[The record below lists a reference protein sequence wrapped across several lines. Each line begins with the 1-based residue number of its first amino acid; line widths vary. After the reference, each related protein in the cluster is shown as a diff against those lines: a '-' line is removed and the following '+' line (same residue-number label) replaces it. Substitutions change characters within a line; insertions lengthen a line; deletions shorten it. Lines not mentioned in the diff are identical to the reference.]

1 MRQKTSVR
9 KIGNSTYLLLPPALV
24 EYLDLAEGDETTW
37 IEDREKQ
44 HGPYA
49 QFWSTNQKKKSASND
64 E

>member
-9 KIGNSTYLLLPPALV
+9 EIGNSTYLLLPPALV
-24 EYLDLAEGDETTW
+24 EYLELKPGDESVW

-49 QFWSTNQKKKSASND
+49 QLWSVNQKKK
-64 E
+64 